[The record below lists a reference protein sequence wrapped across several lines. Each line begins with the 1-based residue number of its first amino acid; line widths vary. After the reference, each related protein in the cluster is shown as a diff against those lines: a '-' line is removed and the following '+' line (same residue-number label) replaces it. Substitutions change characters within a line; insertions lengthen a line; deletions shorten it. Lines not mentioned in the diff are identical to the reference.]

1 VALPGPARGA
11 AAGRGTGPSPV
22 ADGIRREFM
31 KNLQTSQISRKT
43 RRIVERLGMVG
54 TTARGA
60 AFALVGVLVIDAAV
74 TFKPSDA
81 GGRDKAR

>member
-1 VALPGPARGA
+1 
-11 AAGRGTGPSPV
+11 
-22 ADGIRREFM
+22 M